1 MLDLEEALDLP
12 DGVAEERQLASG
24 RHGHDDEV
32 LRLVDVAQVKIE
44 LVLQVNIALLVPTDQ
59 VSS

>member
-1 MLDLEEALDLP
+1 MTRQFLTCMLDLEEALDLP

-32 LRLVDVAQVKIE
+32 LRLVDVAQV
-44 LVLQVNIALLVPTDQ
+44 
-59 VSS
+59 